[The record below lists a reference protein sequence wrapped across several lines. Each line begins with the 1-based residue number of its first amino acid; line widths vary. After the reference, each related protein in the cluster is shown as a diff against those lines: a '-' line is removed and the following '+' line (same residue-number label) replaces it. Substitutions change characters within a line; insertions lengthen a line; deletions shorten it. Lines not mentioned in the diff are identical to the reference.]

1 MTRPN
6 AWLAIAIIAVF
17 GPNLIH
23 ITDAAIGAG
32 TSDALKHVWSQWVVH
47 QNIGTG
53 DPFAMS
59 TTLIH
64 HPDGGAF
71 FSLDTVNA
79 WLGLPLRGWLGSVVT
94 YNVVVMLNI
103 VAAAFTANWLARILG
118 FSAEAQW
125 LTGFAFAVSA
135 WTLCFPLASG
145 VSETA
150 AFWPLPLI
158 AVAAIQTWKR
168 TSWAWPILG
177 GVLLIVQG
185 LACWSHGIT
194 AGLMLGLMALG
205 HHKELRSDPSR
216 IWRFAVFLGTA
227 VLIALP
233 LYAAV
238 SGTVSA
244 EDAVKVRTLSLFHS
258 SPLNPLDVPEANSMA
273 LVDFALPGSWGRRV
287 SQAGT
292 EQLNYAAYPG
302 WCVLLLGA
310 LAVKTKRRGS
320 RWLLGGALF
329 FALMS
334 MGPRIYLDHAR
345 ELGGIPN
352 PVYLLT
358 YWAVPLV
365 NATIH
370 SVDRFAVGVQ
380 LCAVLLAGLGLTQL
394 SLTKQRVALAVV
406 FVETILLS
414 PGRWPVP
421 MVKATAHPISA
432 EIRDSPHSGAVI
444 DIPYMSGDASH
455 SWFNGDV
462 FLQQTVHGRPIPF
475 QLEGHGIETAHP
487 TVAANAYFQALSADR
502 APARPCDGVSD
513 LAQMNFGWVVLRP
526 GASSAVESSLETCLT
541 PIADSDGR
549 RLFRIPNVP

>member
-17 GPNLIH
+17 GPNLVH
-23 ITDAAIGAG
+23 VSEAAIGAG
-32 TSDALKHVWSQWVVH
+32 SSDALKHVWSQWIVH
-47 QNIGTG
+47 QNIGAG
-53 DPFAMS
+53 DPFAMD

-79 WLGLPLRGWLGSVVT
+79 WLGFPLRGLFGSVVT

-103 VAAAFTANWLARILG
+103 FAAAFAASWLARILG
-118 FSAEAQW
+118 FAAEAQW
-125 LTGFAFAVSA
+125 LAGFAFAVSA

-168 TSWAWPILG
+168 ASWAWPVCG
-177 GVLLIVQG
+177 GILLIVQG

-194 AGLMLGLMALG
+194 AGLMLGLMAIGL
-205 HHKELRSDPSR
+205 HQRLRSDPDR
-216 IWRFAVFLGTA
+216 MIRFAVFLGTA
-227 VLIALP
+227 LLISIP

-244 EDAVKVRTLSLFHS
+244 DDAVKVRTLSLFHS

-273 LVDFALPGSWGRRV
+273 LIDFVLPGSWGRRV

-302 WCVLLLGA
+302 WCIVLLGA
-310 LAVKTKRRGS
+310 LAVKTKQRGS
-320 RWLLGGALF
+320 RWILAGALF
-329 FALMS
+329 FAFMS
-334 MGPRIYLDHAR
+334 MGPRIYIDHAR
-345 ELGGIPN
+345 SMVGFPN
-352 PVYLLT
+352 PIYLLT
-358 YWAVPLV
+358 YWLVPLV

-394 SLTKQRVALAVV
+394 SMAKKRIALAVV
-406 FVETILLS
+406 FAETLLIS

-421 MVKATAHPISA
+421 MVEATEHPVSTH
-432 EIRDSPHSGAVI
+432 IRDSPQSGAVI

-462 FLQQTVHGRPIPF
+462 FLQQTVHGQPIPF

-487 TVAANAYFQALSADR
+487 NVASNAYFQALSADR
-502 APARPCDGVSD
+502 APEQPCDGVAS
-513 LAQMNFGWVVLRP
+513 LAQMDFGWVVLRQ

-541 PIADSDGR
+541 PIVDTNGR
-549 RLFRIPNVP
+549 RLFRIPSVP